1 MGPEMEDGNGRGSA
15 RAPCR
20 ATVAAV
26 LLLLLM
32 AIEAATK
39 VTNRFIKTEN
49 WHCAVS

>member
-26 LLLLLM
+26 
-32 AIEAATK
+32 
-39 VTNRFIKTEN
+39 
-49 WHCAVS
+49 AVADGH